1 MSESASAASKYEV
14 VIGLEVHA
22 QLLTD
27 SKAYNTDPTSYGEAP
42 NENVGLITLAL
53 PGTLPK
59 SNAKVL
65 DFAIRMGLA
74 CGSEITRYNFYDRK
88 NYFYPDL
95 PKGYQITQDKTPI
108 CRGGSVEITL
118 KDGTVKHIA
127 ITRIHMEED
136 AGKSL
141 HLPGAPETLVDLNRA
156 GTPLIEIVSEPEMRS
171 SQEAYA
177 YLVEVHRLVR
187 YLDICDG
194 NMEEGSF
201 RCDANVSVRLWGQAE
216 FGKKVE
222 VKNMNSF
229 RNVARAIEHETDRQ
243 IALIEAGEEI
253 VSETRQFDGG
263 TGETHSLRSKESLND
278 YRYFPEPDLQ
288 PIIVDEKRL
297 ADVRAELPALPK
309 ALFTHFTGE
318 LGLSPYDANV
328 LIEERETA
336 DYFLA
341 VVKLTKNYKAAANW
355 ITGPMKALQNSTAR
369 TLRDLSLSPEHLAE
383 LISLIDTGKLSFS
396 VAGQRL
402 LPVLADTGEAP
413 LTAAVRLNLIMDQD
427 SAGLE
432 PIIAE
437 VLGRYPDKVIE
448 YKSGKKG
455 LLGLFVG
462 EVMKATKGKANP
474 KEANRLVTEALEK

>member
-1 MSESASAASKYEV
+1 MSASDKYEL

-22 QLLTD
+22 QLLTE
-27 SKAYNTDPTSYGEAP
+27 SKAYNTDPASFGDDP

-59 SNAKVL
+59 ANTKVV
-65 DFAIRMGLA
+65 DYAIRMGLA
-74 CGSEITRYNFYDRK
+74 CHSAITEYNFYDRK

-108 CRGGSVEITL
+108 CRGGYVDIEL
-118 KDGTVKHIA
+118 KDGTQKRVGL
-127 ITRIHMEED
+127 TRIHMEED

-141 HLPGAPETLVDLNRA
+141 HLPGAPESLIDLNRA
-156 GTPLIEIVSEPEMRS
+156 GTPLIEIVSEPDMRS

-187 YLDICDG
+187 YLGICDG

-201 RCDANVSVRLWGQAE
+201 RCDANISVRPWGQKE

-229 RNVARAIEHETDRQ
+229 RNVARAIEKEAERQ
-243 IALIEAGEEI
+243 IELAEAGIEI
-253 VSETRQFDGG
+253 VSETRMFDGG
-263 TGETHSLRSKESLND
+263 TGETYSLRTKESLND

-288 PIIVDEKRL
+288 PIIVDEVRL
-297 ADVRAELPALPK
+297 NRVKGDMPALPK
-309 ALFTHFTGE
+309 ELFQKFTTE
-318 LGLSPYDANV
+318 FGLSAYDANV

-336 DYFLA
+336 EYYQTVIA
-341 VVKLTKNYKAAANW
+341 LTSNYKAASNW
-355 ITGPMKALQNSTAR
+355 ITGPIKALQNSSAK
-369 TLRDLSLSPEHLAE
+369 TLAELGLSPEHLAE
-383 LISLIDTGKLSFS
+383 LIGLIDAGKLSFS
-396 VAGQRL
+396 VATQRL
-402 LPVLADTGEAP
+402 LPILIETGEPP
-413 LTAAVRLNLIMDQD
+413 LPAAVRLNLIMDQD
-427 SAGLE
+427 AAGLE
-432 PIIAE
+432 PVIREILE
-437 VLGRYPDKVIE
+437 RYPDKVAE
-448 YKSGKKG
+448 YKAGKKG

-474 KEANRLVTEALEK
+474 KDANRLVTEALEA

>member
-1 MSESASAASKYEV
+1 MSASDKYEL

-22 QLLTD
+22 QLLTE
-27 SKAYNTDPTSYGEAP
+27 SKAYNTDPASFGDDP

-59 SNAKVL
+59 ANTKVVDYAL
-65 DFAIRMGLA
+65 RMGLA
-74 CGSEITRYNFYDRK
+74 CNSAITEYNFYDRK

-108 CRGGSVEITL
+108 CRGGYVDIEL
-118 KDGTVKHIA
+118 KDGTQKRVGL
-127 ITRIHMEED
+127 TRIHMEED

-141 HLPGAPETLVDLNRA
+141 HLPGAPESLIDLNRA
-156 GTPLIEIVSEPEMRS
+156 GTPLIEIVSEPDMRS

-187 YLDICDG
+187 YLGICDG

-201 RCDANVSVRLWGQAE
+201 RCDANISVRPWGQKE

-229 RNVARAIEHETDRQ
+229 RNVARAIEKEAERQ
-243 IALIEAGEEI
+243 IELAEAGIEI
-253 VSETRQFDGG
+253 VSETRMFDGG
-263 TGETHSLRSKESLND
+263 TGETYSLRTKESLND

-288 PIIVDEKRL
+288 PIIVDEVRL
-297 ADVRAELPALPK
+297 NRVKGDMPALPK
-309 ALFTHFTGE
+309 ELFQKFTTE
-318 LGLSPYDANV
+318 YGLSAYDANV

-336 DYFLA
+336 EYYQTVTA
-341 VVKLTKNYKAAANW
+341 LTKNYKAASNW
-355 ITGPMKALQNSTAR
+355 ITGPIKALQNSSAK
-369 TLRDLSLSPEHLAE
+369 TLAELALSPEHLAE
-383 LISLIDTGKLSFS
+383 LISLIDAGKLSFS
-396 VAGQRL
+396 VASQRL
-402 LPVLADTGEAP
+402 LPILIDTGEPP
-413 LTAAVRLNLIMDQD
+413 LPAAVRLNLIMDQD
-427 SAGLE
+427 AAGLE
-432 PIIAE
+432 PIIKE
-437 VLGRYPDKVIE
+437 ILERYPDKVAE
-448 YKSGKKG
+448 YKAGKKG

-474 KEANRLVTEALEK
+474 KDANRLVTEALEA

>member
-1 MSESASAASKYEV
+1 MSASEKYEI

-22 QLLTD
+22 QLLTA
-27 SKAYNTDPTSYGEAP
+27 SKAYNTDPSSFGENP
-42 NENVGLITLAL
+42 NENVGLVTLAL

-59 SNAKVL
+59 TNTKVV

-74 CGSEITRYNFYDRK
+74 CGCEITRYNYYDRK

-108 CRGGSVEITL
+108 CRGGHIDIEL
-118 KDGTVKHIA
+118 KDVTQKRIA

-141 HLPGAPETLVDLNRA
+141 HLAGAPESLIDLNRA

-171 SQEAYA
+171 AQEAYA

-201 RCDANVSVRLWGQAE
+201 RCDANISVMLKGASE

-229 RNVARAIEHETDRQ
+229 RNVARAIEKETERQ
-243 IALIEAGEEI
+243 IALVEAGEEVI
-253 VSETRQFDGG
+253 SETRMFDGG
-263 TGETHSLRSKESLND
+263 TGETYSLRSKESLND
-278 YRYFPEPDLQ
+278 YRYFPEPDLL
-288 PIIVDEKRL
+288 PVVVDDAHL
-297 ADVRAELPALPK
+297 ARVRALLPALPK
-309 ALFTHFTGE
+309 ELFALFTTEFA
-318 LGLSPYDANV
+318 LSPYDARV

-341 VVKLTKNYKAAANW
+341 VTKLTKNYKAASNW
-355 ITGPMKALQNSTAR
+355 ITGPMKALQNAKAI
-369 TLRDLSLSPEHLAE
+369 TLQELSLSAQHLAE
-383 LISLIDTGKLSFS
+383 LIELIDMGKLSFS
-396 VAGQRL
+396 VASQRL
-402 LPVLADTGEAP
+402 LPILVETGENP
-413 LTAAVRLNLIMDQD
+413 LQAAVQHNLIMDQD
-427 SAGLE
+427 AAGLE
-432 PIIAE
+432 PIIRQIMD
-437 VLGRYPDKVIE
+437 RYPDKVLE
-448 YKSGKKG
+448 YKAGKKG

-474 KEANRLVTEALEK
+474 KDANRLVTEALEA

>member
-1 MSESASAASKYEV
+1 MSASDKYEL

-22 QLLTD
+22 QLLTE
-27 SKAYNTDPTSYGEAP
+27 SKAYNTDPASFGDDP

-59 SNAKVL
+59 ANTKVV
-65 DFAIRMGLA
+65 DYAIRMGLA
-74 CGSEITRYNFYDRK
+74 CNSAITEYNFYDRK

-108 CRGGSVEITL
+108 CRGGYVDIEL
-118 KDGTVKHIA
+118 KDGTQKRVGL
-127 ITRIHMEED
+127 TRIHMEED

-141 HLPGAPETLVDLNRA
+141 HLPGAPESLIDLNRA
-156 GTPLIEIVSEPEMRS
+156 GTPLIEIVSEPDMRS

-187 YLDICDG
+187 YLGICDG

-201 RCDANVSVRLWGQAE
+201 RCDANISVRPWGQKE

-229 RNVARAIEHETDRQ
+229 RNVARAIEKEAERQ
-243 IALIEAGEEI
+243 IELAEAGIEI
-253 VSETRQFDGG
+253 VSETRMFDGG
-263 TGETHSLRSKESLND
+263 TGETYSLRTKESLND

-288 PIIVDEKRL
+288 PIMVDEVRL
-297 ADVRAELPALPK
+297 NRVKGDMPALPK
-309 ALFTHFTGE
+309 ELFQKFTTE
-318 LGLSPYDANV
+318 YGLSAYDANV

-336 DYFLA
+336 EYYQTVTA
-341 VVKLTKNYKAAANW
+341 LTKNYKAASNW
-355 ITGPMKALQNSTAR
+355 ITGPIKALQNSSAKS
-369 TLRDLSLSPEHLAE
+369 LADLALSAEHLAE
-383 LISLIDTGKLSFS
+383 LISLIDAGKLSFS
-396 VAGQRL
+396 VASQRL
-402 LPVLADTGEAP
+402 LPILIETGEPP
-413 LTAAVRLNLIMDQD
+413 LPAAVRLNLIMDQD
-427 SAGLE
+427 AAGLE
-432 PIIAE
+432 PIIKE
-437 VLGRYPDKVIE
+437 ILERYPDKVAE
-448 YKSGKKG
+448 YKGGKKG

-474 KEANRLVTEALEK
+474 KDANRLVTEALEA

>member
-1 MSESASAASKYEV
+1 MSASDKYEL

-22 QLLTD
+22 QLLTE
-27 SKAYNTDPTSYGEAP
+27 SKAYNTDPASFGDDP

-59 SNAKVL
+59 ANTKVV
-65 DFAIRMGLA
+65 DYAIRMGLA
-74 CGSEITRYNFYDRK
+74 CNSAITEYNFYDRK

-108 CRGGSVEITL
+108 CRGGYVDIEL
-118 KDGTVKHIA
+118 KDGAQKRVGL
-127 ITRIHMEED
+127 TRIHMEED

-141 HLPGAPETLVDLNRA
+141 HLPGAPESLIDLNRA
-156 GTPLIEIVSEPEMRS
+156 GTPLIEIVSEPDMRS

-187 YLDICDG
+187 YLGICDG

-201 RCDANVSVRLWGQAE
+201 RCDANISVRPWGQKE

-229 RNVARAIEHETDRQ
+229 RNVARAIEKEAERQ
-243 IALIEAGEEI
+243 IELAEAGIEI
-253 VSETRQFDGG
+253 VSETRMFDGG
-263 TGETHSLRSKESLND
+263 TGETYSLRTKESLND

-288 PIIVDEKRL
+288 PVIVDEVRL
-297 ADVRAELPALPK
+297 NRVKGDMPVLPK
-309 ALFTHFTGE
+309 ELFQKFTTE
-318 LGLSPYDANV
+318 YSLSAYDANV

-336 DYFLA
+336 EYYQTVTA
-341 VVKLTKNYKAAANW
+341 LTKNYKAASNW
-355 ITGPMKALQNSTAR
+355 ITGPIKALQNSSAK
-369 TLRDLSLSPEHLAE
+369 TLAELALSPEHLAE
-383 LISLIDTGKLSFS
+383 LISLIDAGKLSFS
-396 VAGQRL
+396 VASQRL
-402 LPVLADTGEAP
+402 LPILIETGEPP
-413 LTAAVRLNLIMDQD
+413 LPAAVRLNLIMDQD
-427 SAGLE
+427 AAGLE
-432 PIIAE
+432 PVIKEILE
-437 VLGRYPDKVIE
+437 RYPDKVAE
-448 YKSGKKG
+448 YKAGKKG

-474 KEANRLVTEALEK
+474 KDANRLVTEALEA

>member
-1 MSESASAASKYEV
+1 MSASDKYEL

-22 QLLTD
+22 QLLTE
-27 SKAYNTDPTSYGEAP
+27 SKAYNTDPASFGDDP

-59 SNAKVL
+59 ANTKVV
-65 DFAIRMGLA
+65 DYAIRMGLA
-74 CGSEITRYNFYDRK
+74 CNSAITQYNFYDRK

-108 CRGGSVEITL
+108 CRGGYVDIEL
-118 KDGTVKHIA
+118 KDGTQKRVGL
-127 ITRIHMEED
+127 TRIHMEED

-141 HLPGAPETLVDLNRA
+141 HLPGAPESLIDLNRA
-156 GTPLIEIVSEPEMRS
+156 GTPLIEIVSEPDMRS

-187 YLDICDG
+187 YLGICDG

-201 RCDANVSVRLWGQAE
+201 RCDANISVRPWGQKE

-229 RNVARAIEHETDRQ
+229 RNVARAIEKEAERQ
-243 IALIEAGEEI
+243 IELAEAGIEI
-253 VSETRQFDGG
+253 VSETRMFDGG
-263 TGETHSLRSKESLND
+263 TGETYSLRTKESLND

-288 PIIVDEKRL
+288 PIIVDEVRL
-297 ADVRAELPALPK
+297 NRVKGDMPALPK
-309 ALFTHFTGE
+309 ELFQKFTTE
-318 LGLSPYDANV
+318 YGLSAYDANV

-336 DYFLA
+336 EYYQTVTA
-341 VVKLTKNYKAAANW
+341 LTKNYKAASNW
-355 ITGPMKALQNSTAR
+355 ITGPIKALQNSSAKS
-369 TLRDLSLSPEHLAE
+369 LADLALSAEHLAE
-383 LISLIDTGKLSFS
+383 LISLIDAGKLSFS
-396 VAGQRL
+396 VASQRL
-402 LPVLADTGEAP
+402 LPILIETGEPP
-413 LTAAVRLNLIMDQD
+413 LPAAVRLNLIMDQD
-427 SAGLE
+427 AAGLE
-432 PIIAE
+432 PIIKE
-437 VLGRYPDKVIE
+437 ILERYPDKVAE
-448 YKSGKKG
+448 YKGGKKG

-474 KEANRLVTEALEK
+474 KDANRLVTEALEA